1 MIRLPKTAL
10 THTKLAVIAALIIL
24 TGCAASPE
32 RYQDSSAEQWQLKGK
47 IGLWHGDKKESATID
62 WQQCSADSM
71 HIRLSGPLGSGAIE
85 LFADSDGASL
95 SQNGETRR
103 AASIESLAAQAQW
116 PLPVDALRL
125 WVRARAAPQLELR
138 SRINTS
144 GQLEE
149 LEQAGWTIR
158 YRYSEPEQTL
168 PERVDANSADTR
180 LSLIIRDWSEQ
191 TGVCTPK

>member
-1 MIRLPKTAL
+1 MIRLPKTPL
-10 THTKLAVIAALIIL
+10 THTKLAVIAALTIL

-125 WVRARAAPQLELR
+125 WVRGRAAPQLELR
-138 SRINTS
+138 SRINTN

-180 LSLIIRDWSEQ
+180 LSLIIRDWGEQ
-191 TGVCTPK
+191 TGMCTPK